1 MNNLSKIV
9 ILLFLVSLVCTIYVI
24 FFSKEEKSFPEVE
37 DKKEEVD
44 VSVPDSIDLPKE
56 DATPVSTPSPSNKP
70 KRKYNKRKKKP
81 AVTENTTNQKR
92 PVTKP
97 KKSN

>member
-1 MNNLSKIV
+1 M
-9 ILLFLVSLVCTIYVI
+9 
-24 FFSKEEKSFPEVE
+24 E
-37 DKKEEVD
+37 DEVD